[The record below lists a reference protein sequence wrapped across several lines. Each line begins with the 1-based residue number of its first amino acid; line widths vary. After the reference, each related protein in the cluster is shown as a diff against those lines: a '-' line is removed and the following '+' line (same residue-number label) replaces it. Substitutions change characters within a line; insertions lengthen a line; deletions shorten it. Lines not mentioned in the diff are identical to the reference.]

1 MLAWYVAISA
11 HIRPSWTLLTISP
24 GNSLK
29 NHNNQPLVANDI
41 AEQLRSGEQGLVGVM
56 IESNLAA
63 GNQKVTS
70 SGLEGL
76 KRGVSITD
84 ACIDWDTTA
93 DTLRNLAE
101 AVRARREVV
110 AAKN

>member
-1 MLAWYVAISA
+1 MVRSHLISHIRISA
-11 HIRPSWTLLTISP
+11 YIFA
-24 GNSLK
+24 GNSNK
-29 NHNNQPLVANDI
+29 NHNNQPIVANNIVD
-41 AEQLRSGEQGLVGVM
+41 QLRSGEQGIVGVM

-70 SGLEGL
+70 SGLAGL

-101 AVRARREVV
+101 GVRARREAV